1 MEIAA
6 KLLIGIIAMLH
17 LYIAWFEMFAW
28 ETRGPKIFTSF
39 SKELFPSTKTL
50 AGNQGL
56 YNLFLA
62 AGLIWT
68 FFIDDITWARNVGL
82 FFLACVGIAGT
93 YGFLTVEKKILFVQ
107 TVPAT
112 IAIVLLI
119 L

>member
-1 MEIAA
+1 MDTAT
-6 KLLIGIIAMLH
+6 KVLIGVIALLH

-28 ETRGPKIFTSF
+28 EARGPKVFKSF
-39 SKELFPSTKTL
+39 PKELFSQTKAM
-50 AGNQGL
+50 AGNQGI
-56 YNLFLA
+56 YNSFLA

-82 FFLACVGIAGT
+82 FFLACIGVAGI
-93 YGFLTVEKKILFVQ
+93 YGFLTVEKRILFVQ

-112 IAIVLLI
+112 IAIILLI